1 MSETNAELRQQNTP
15 YAALNAAP
23 DKDAAR
29 ARGDASGS
37 AAAPEPNYLAIEADK
52 LENLK
57 QALYAAF
64 VAAPKAGIP
73 TALVDLAA
81 AYTSALRLQMSLRGL
96 CNMPARSA
104 KAPMFATTRTK

>member
-1 MSETNAELRQQNTP
+1 MGLSV
-15 YAALNAAP
+15 
-23 DKDAAR
+23 
-29 ARGDASGS
+29 G
-37 AAAPEPNYLAIEADK
+37 EADK

-81 AYTSALRLQMSLRGL
+81 TYTSALRLQMSLRGYST
-96 CNMPARSA
+96 MPARSA
-104 KAPMFATTRTK
+104 KAPMFATARTK